1 VSLRPVLALLA
12 ALAVWAGPAATAAPA
27 ARRPLPPIH
36 HVYTIVLENENA
48 ATTFAPGSP
57 AQYLSS
63 TLRAAGAYLPNY
75 YGIGHVSLDNY
86 IAMISGQAPNA
97 NTQTDCQVYSDF
109 AGFSIGAYG
118 QVVGAG
124 CVYPRS
130 VPTLVTQLGSAGLA
144 WRDYNDGMGATP
156 VRETRVCGHPAIN
169 SRDGTQ
175 VATATD
181 QYATR
186 HNPFVYFHSIID
198 DTTLCDTHVVN
209 LDALPQDLAASD
221 APEYTF
227 ITPNLCNDGH
237 DGTCANGGPG
247 GLKQADAFLRQWVP
261 RITGSSAY
269 KRDGGLLIITFDES
283 TLTDSHACC
292 GEIAGPGS
300 AHPGFTGPGGGDVGA
315 VLLSPYISPGTVSQ
329 VAYNHYSMLRSVE
342 DLFHLRHLGYAQL
355 PGESSFGS
363 DVFACAPSTAP
374 IAVRGRLP
382 AGSEV
387 QHLHVVRRS
396 GKVQLT
402 LYSVGAAGLRIV
414 VRDKV
419 RQLAVIKRTLAPC
432 HSYAIGLPAGQGRQ
446 VTISASSSEGAQS
459 AKLAY

>member
-1 VSLRPVLALLA
+1 VRLRPSLALLA

-27 ARRPLPPIH
+27 ARTPLPPIH
-36 HVYTIVLENENA
+36 HVYTVVLENENA

-57 AQYLSS
+57 APYLSS
-63 TLRAAGAYLPNY
+63 TLRATGAYLPNY

-109 AGFSIGAYG
+109 GGFSIGAYG

-130 VPTLVTQLGSAGLA
+130 VPTLVTQFRSAGLA

-315 VLLSPYISPGTVSQ
+315 VLLSPYISPRTVSQ

-414 VRDKV
+414 VRDKA

-432 HSYAIGLPAGQGRQ
+432 HSYAIGLPAGHGRQ
-446 VTISASSSEGAQS
+446 VTISASSGEGAQS
-459 AKLAY
+459 ARLAY